1 MSLQSEVLILIGE
14 VDQSALVVQVDY
26 WSTSPIRRLPTIGSE
41 STDNGKLSLRDS
53 SKIILLIQEW
63 ATWPWP
69 NLRIPKISKLM
80 DILKIYDWWK
90 FCAII
95 SLFIKSE
102 KFFNY

>member
-26 WSTSPIRRLPTIGSE
+26 WSTSPRRLLTIGSE
-41 STDNGKLSLRDS
+41 WTDNGKLRKKESLRDS

-69 NLRIPKISKLM
+69 TSEF
-80 DILKIYDWWK
+80 LK
-90 FCAII
+90 FL
-95 SLFIKSE
+95 S
-102 KFFNY
+102 